1 MIGKTFAVAA
11 VVLASLALASCGGTG
26 DAFEELGDVA
36 DVRRGTPT
44 LVFVYTDG

>member
-1 MIGKTFAVAA
+1 MIRRTFALTAVA
-11 VVLASLALASCGGTG
+11 LASLALASCGGSG
-26 DAFEELGDVA
+26 DAFEQLEDVA